1 MVEGSEVVR
10 ESPTVEVEGL
20 PLVDVFETE
29 RWRLEVMDGPEQGRR
44 VEFSKRIFRIG
55 GDPLNDLVLTDRTV
69 SRRHCE
75 LLRHGG
81 QCKLVDL
88 SSTNGTF
95 LNDLKVGEVYLSHG
109 AVFRLGQTRLRFTV
123 EVEQEPVVRPRTDRY
138 GDIIGSSPG
147 LKDVFAIMDK
157 VAPSEL
163 SVVIEGET
171 GTGKELI
178 ARALHQNSRR
188 AEMPLVVFDCSA
200 FPATL
205 LESELFGHEKGA
217 FSGATYT
224 HRGVFERA
232 NGGTIFFDELAEMD
246 VEFQP
251 KFLRVLET
259 GEFRRVGGER
269 TIKVDVRVVAATN
282 RRLDE
287 MIALGTFRRDLFYRL
302 AKVRFRLPP
311 LRERREDVALLA
323 EFFLDQIAPQLGSR
337 PTMTAQAVE
346 ALQQHAWPGNIREMR
361 NVIERAATMCSGH
374 ITADY
379 LRRELGQE
387 EAAEGEEAAAPWV
400 SQGGQ
405 TLLRAPQVSAQGDS
419 MPLREAKDQL
429 VSDFERQYLEQL
441 LEKHAQNVSAA
452 AREAQV
458 DRRHFYRLLKKYDL
472 MK

>member
-1 MVEGSEVVR
+1 
-10 ESPTVEVEGL
+10 VEVEGL
-20 PLVDVFETE
+20 PLGDVFETE
-29 RWRLEVMDGPEQGRR
+29 RWSLEVLDGPEQGQRLDFNKR
-44 VEFSKRIFRIG
+44 VLRMGS
-55 GDPLNDLVLTDRTV
+55 DPLNDLVLSDPTV

-75 LLRHGG
+75 LLRQGG

-88 SSTNGTF
+88 GSTNGTF
-95 LNDLKVGEVYLSHG
+95 LNGLKVGEIYLSHNTT
-109 AVFRLGQTRLRFTV
+109 FRVGKTRVRFCV
-123 EVEQEPVVRPRTDRY
+123 EVQAEPVVRPDSDRY

-157 VAPSEL
+157 VAPTDL

-178 ARALHQNSRR
+178 ARAIHQNSRR
-188 AEMPLVVFDCSA
+188 AGQPLVVFDCSA

-205 LESELFGHEKGA
+205 LESELFGHERGA
-217 FSGATYT
+217 FSGATTT

-269 TIKVDVRVVAATN
+269 TLKVDVRVVAATN
-282 RRLDE
+282 RHLDE
-287 MIALGTFRRDLFYRL
+287 MIAQGSFRRDLFYRL

-311 LRERREDVALLA
+311 LRERGQDISLLA
-323 EFFLDQIAPQLGSR
+323 SFFLEQMGAHLGQR
-337 PTMTAQAVE
+337 AVMTPEAVA
-346 ALQQHAWPGNIREMR
+346 ALHQHPWPGNIREMR
-361 NVIERAATMCSGH
+361 NVIERAATMCTGP

-379 LRRELGQE
+379 IRRELGLT
-387 EAAEGEEAAAPWV
+387 GGAPRPASRPEPLT
-400 SQGGQ
+400 SQG
-405 TLLRAPQVSAQGDS
+405 THAVLHAPLVAASGDS
-419 MPLREAKDQL
+419 VPLREAKDQL

-452 AREAQV
+452 AREAKV

>member
-1 MVEGSEVVR
+1 
-10 ESPTVEVEGL
+10 
-20 PLVDVFETE
+20 
-29 RWRLEVMDGPEQGRR
+29 
-44 VEFSKRIFRIG
+44 
-55 GDPLNDLVLTDRTV
+55 
-69 SRRHCE
+69 
-75 LLRHGG
+75 
-81 QCKLVDL
+81 
-88 SSTNGTF
+88 
-95 LNDLKVGEVYLSHG
+95 
-109 AVFRLGQTRLRFTV
+109 
-123 EVEQEPVVRPRTDRY
+123 
-138 GDIIGSSPG
+138 
-147 LKDVFAIMDK
+147 
-157 VAPSEL
+157 
-163 SVVIEGET
+163 
-171 GTGKELI
+171 
-178 ARALHQNSRR
+178 
-188 AEMPLVVFDCSA
+188 
-200 FPATL
+200 
-205 LESELFGHEKGA
+205 
-217 FSGATYT
+217 
-224 HRGVFERA
+224 VFERA

-337 PTMTAQAVE
+337 PTITAQAVE

-387 EAAEGEEAAAPWV
+387 EAAEAAEVEEAAAPWV